1 MKKKE
6 NNKKKI
12 SRAKKKKIH
21 HDDGEGNWLVS
32 YADMMTL
39 IASFFII
46 VSAMSSP
53 DPTKF
58 EKLKK
63 ATAEAM
69 GGDYVN
75 PYNSIREQ
83 IEDKVSG
90 AFINNKI
97 EVLTLL
103 DGVKIVIK
111 ASTFFTPGSYSL
123 RPNALEII
131 KNIGNVLVE
140 TPDQFKILVE
150 GHTDDVPMTSQT
162 IPSNWE
168 LSFRRASE
176 VVKLFEK
183 IGIAKNRL
191 RPSGLA
197 DTEPIVQ
204 VNGIEGDALIAAR
217 DANRRIV
224 IRIKKILERRSSK

>member
-1 MKKKE
+1 MQKKE
-6 NNKKKI
+6 KKTKPI
-12 SRAKKKKIH
+12 RRTRKKVVQ

-53 DPTKF
+53 DPSKF

-63 ATAEAM
+63 ATAESM
-69 GGDYVN
+69 GGEYVN
-75 PYNSIREQ
+75 PYNAIRKQ
-83 IEDKVSG
+83 LEDEISG
-90 AFINNKI
+90 AFTTNNI
-97 EVLTLL
+97 SVLTLL
-103 DGVKIVIK
+103 DGIKIVIN
-111 ASTFFTPGSYSL
+111 SHTFFSPGSYEL
-123 RPNALEII
+123 KQDALTVI
-131 KNIGNVLVE
+131 KNIGKVLVE
-140 TPDQFKILVE
+140 TPTQFKIIVE
-150 GHTDDVPMTSQT
+150 GHTDDVPMVSTS

-176 VVKLFEK
+176 VVKMFEEM
-183 IGIAKNRL
+183 GIAKNRL

-197 DTEPIVQ
+197 ETEPV
-204 VNGIEGDALIAAR
+204 VEVSGLDGEALRAAR

-224 IRIKKILERRSSK
+224 IRIKKTLPRRSSK